1 MSGIVSLMGPGR
13 ITDPWWSED
22 EDAAEPTLTALVD
35 WLRENDSLRLE
46 RLRAWDELYRGT
58 SPVTSVDYA
67 LRLDGGSL
75 EPARLAGLTRNAID
89 FLHSKVTAQV
99 PGIRAVG
106 SGAGWDGLR
115 TRRMTHFIEGAM
127 EASDLPHVVSQ
138 VVTLGLKHGTAGLKS
153 AVVDGRLHAEPVPAR
168 ELFFDPDDAR
178 HGRPR
183 CMYQVRPMG
192 RAEVLSRWGDDDDG
206 VRDAILSASPADDSH
221 GQVSDDG
228 MSWDVTAHDSID
240 VYEAWRLG
248 PDGRHVVCIK
258 GATLLDEPWDSQQF
272 PIALFSPADGGV
284 GQGIWGQGVVERLA
298 GIQDMI
304 DYLCVQIDE
313 SIRHARLKVF
323 VDDDLDIV
331 DEHLQN
337 PDVGVIVR
345 TRAGGTP
352 QFVTPD
358 TVGRQVFDHL
368 WRLVD
373 QLYAMV
379 GMNQEASQGMSSAG
393 LNASGVSRK
402 WAAEIQTA
410 RHVEIVKRVS
420 RLTVDAVEQLIDVAR
435 VAYSGAEG
443 EEMLTVR
450 YSRGSSVRQVR
461 WDQVD
466 MDRDEYVVELLPVSP
481 IPTTFSGQVQQ
492 VEEMVAR
499 GLPPPAYATQLLNN
513 PDVWKAARIAMADA
527 DYVDHLV
534 ERLLDAA
541 TELPMVLP
549 AQNLELTFDIC
560 RIELLNAV
568 REGAPPEVVER
579 IDSYME
585 LVADEMPPPMPGPM
599 GPPAGPPPGA
609 PPGPL
614 A

>member
-1 MSGIVSLMGPGR
+1 MSGIMSLMGPGR
-13 ITDPWWSED
+13 VQDPWWD
-22 EDAAEPTLTALVD
+22 EEEGQAEPTLTALVD

-67 LRLDGGSL
+67 LRLDGASL
-75 EPARLAGLTRNAID
+75 EPARLAGLTRNAVD

-99 PGIRAVG
+99 PGVRAVG
-106 SGAGWDGLR
+106 SGAGWDQLR
-115 TRRMTHFIEGAM
+115 MRRMTHFIEGAM
-127 EASDLPHVVSQ
+127 EASDMSHVVSQ
-138 VVTLGLKHGTAGLKS
+138 VVTLGLKHGTAGLKT
-153 AVVDGRLHAEPVPAR
+153 AVEDGRLHAEPVPAR

-178 HGRPR
+178 HAKPR

-192 RAEVLSRWGDDDDG
+192 RSEVLSRWGQDDDSI
-206 VRDAILSASPADDSH
+206 RDAILGCAAADDSH

-228 MSWDVTAHDSID
+228 MSWDVTSHDSID
-240 VYEAWRLG
+240 VYEGWRRG
-248 PDGRHVVCIK
+248 PDGRHVICIK
-258 GATLLDEPWDSQQF
+258 GATLLDEPWDSPEFQVK
-272 PIALFSPADGGV
+272 LFSPADGGV
-284 GQGIWGQGVVERLA
+284 GQGIWGQGLVERLA

-304 DYLCVQIDE
+304 DYLTIQIDE

-323 VDDDLDIV
+323 VDDELDIV

-345 TRAGGTP
+345 TARGGTP

-379 GMNQEASQGMSSAG
+379 GMNQESSTGMSEAG

-402 WAAEIQTA
+402 WAAELQTA
-410 RHVEIVKRVS
+410 RHVDVVKRVS
-420 RLTVDAVEQLIDVAR
+420 RLTVDSVRGLIDAAR
-435 VAYSGAEG
+435 MAYSGAEG

-492 VEEMVAR
+492 IEEMVAR
-499 GLPPPAYATQLLNN
+499 GLPPPAYATALLSS

-527 DYVDHLV
+527 DYVDHV
-534 ERLLDAA
+534 IERLLDAA
-541 TELPMVLP
+541 TDLPMVLQ
-549 AQNLELTFDIC
+549 AQNLELTFDMC
-560 RIELLNAV
+560 RVELLNAV

-579 IDSYME
+579 IDQYME
-585 LVADEMPPPMPGPM
+585 MVADEMPPPLPPGPPM
-599 GPPAGPPPGA
+599 APPPGA
-609 PPGPL
+609 PPVPM